1 MAHDIYAV
9 LTQPKPG
16 QEDHYHQW
24 YSDQHLPDL
33 LNIPGIKSAQR
44 YSLEQHFPSNN
55 PCGLFLALYEFND
68 TPLAIEGILA
78 RRGTSLL
85 RSSNTLNRNAT
96 KGIVFSSF
104 PDSSDNHV
112 EPSSMRLSAFTMIFC
127 SVKAA
132 GHPGFARSSKPPT
145 PLSLLSEVPGTQ
157 LMHSGGAQVN
167 AGTPPFQYALLMP
180 DDMLSQAMVSFAE
193 PSVAVDAEPGTP
205 LIENFIFSARPI

>member
-24 YSDQHLPDL
+24 YSGQHLPDL
-33 LNIPGIKSAQR
+33 LKIPGIKSAQR

-55 PCGLFLALYEFND
+55 SCGLFLALYEFGN

-85 RSSNTLNRNAT
+85 RSSDTLNREAT

-104 PDSSDNHV
+104 PGSSGNHV
-112 EPSSMRLSAFTMIFC
+112 EPSSTRLSAFTLIFC

-132 GHPGFARSSKPPT
+132 RHPSLARSSKPPT

-180 DDMLSQAMVSFAE
+180 DHMLSQAMAGFVE
-193 PSVAVDAEPGTP
+193 PSVVVDAEAGTP
-205 LIENFIFSARPI
+205 LVENLIFSARAI